1 MMTTPNYDLP
11 LITGNMSADVVRDMN
26 ALADAVDTVIKNF
39 DDQFIVHTESVAS
52 VTSKGHVQLSSSIS
66 SMSETLAASSKAIS
80 SLRDYLAA
88 YGFANTA
95 KIFINGDLNNLENG
109 FYYANAVSNLPEN
122 FTHGYVICVSSTES
136 LKFQIF
142 VNGLSTSLYNT
153 KVYKRVCYN
162 GVWNSWVSLLD
173 STDVT
178 SGTGSPEGVVT
189 APIGTL
195 YRNRNGGANTT
206 LYVKQSGTGNVGWVA
221 K

>member
-80 SLRDYLAA
+80 SLRDHLAA

-95 KIFINGDLNNLENG
+95 KILINGDLNNLENG
-109 FYYANAVSNLPEN
+109 FYYANAVTNLPEN
-122 FTHGYVICVSSTES
+122 FTHGYVICVSIAGS

-153 KVYKRVCYN
+153 KVYKRVCYD
-162 GVWNSWVSLLD
+162 GVWNSWVSLID
-173 STDVT
+173 TTDIT

>member
-1 MMTTPNYDLP
+1 
-11 LITGNMSADVVRDMN
+11 MN

-80 SLRDYLAA
+80 SLRDHLAA

-95 KIFINGDLNNLENG
+95 KILINGDLNNLENG
-109 FYYANAVSNLPEN
+109 FYYANAVTNLPEN
-122 FTHGYVICVSSTES
+122 FTHGYVICVSIAGS

-153 KVYKRVCYN
+153 KVYKRVCYD
-162 GVWNSWVSLLD
+162 GVWNSWVSLID
-173 STDVT
+173 TTDIT